1 MKEGFWD
8 FVTDQLKVEMDGL
21 RNEVRS
27 MFKGEKPY
35 RMEPVE
41 PKEQL
46 YNYEKIAPE
55 VKAYYQNA
63 DPVGFAQV
71 EMEMDKLRRR
81 YNA

>member
-1 MKEGFWD
+1 MKENRLD
-8 FVTDQLKVEMDGL
+8 RLTDGVLERVGRIL
-21 RNEVRS
+21 GEV
-27 MFKGEKPY
+27 KLQYKNTNPY

-41 PKEQL
+41 PKEKL

-71 EMEMDKLRRR
+71 EGEMEKLRRR